1 MARRAD
7 VSLLWI
13 TVAVLALII
22 AAISVVDIVRRHL
35 GTGRTAAWLLLVL
48 ILPFIGSVLYW
59 ALRKP
64 SPEDVARIADA
75 ERSRRDEARRQPFD
89 STGLR

>member
-1 MARRAD
+1 MAQGVA

-22 AAISVVDIVRRHL
+22 AAISIVDIVRRHL
-35 GTGRTAAWLLLVL
+35 GFERTVAWLLIVLVL
-48 ILPFIGSVLYW
+48 PFVGSVLYW

-64 SPEDVARIADA
+64 SPDEVTRIADA
-75 ERSRRDEARRQPFD
+75 ERSRRDEARQQPFD